1 MTKTITDRLS
11 EEEQDEDLQSL
22 LQDCLRDLKRSR
34 TYMGRFYNDWDHALE
49 IYQQHIDEDAK
60 DVRAKKKREPA
71 KQIIPLSYAQVNTFA
86 TFLTS
91 LFSQNPTLYEIEPT
105 GSEDYDLKET
115 NESVLERE
123 VRTNRLYSKIYAFCL
138 DIGRFSLGIFKTSWE
153 YRTIKVESNAES
165 ASIISFFSPSTLAD
179 ELSVNQVNQEIEVT
193 VCEGTKVYNVSPYN
207 WYPDT
212 RLPLMR
218 WEEGE
223 FVADETVMH
232 VRELKRRNGV
242 YGVEHVE
249 RMSTREY
256 EERGETR
263 LEGFD
268 PSKDSGKSEDNF
280 MVAVTTV
287 QRRLVPKD
295 YGLSESDEEEL
306 WVLEIA
312 NDKRIVRAERME
324 DANMRFTYFAGM
336 LSSDLHARPC
346 DSLSGVID
354 KLQETITWLMN
365 SRIEAVKTNIEKQL
379 VVHPQFIE
387 VEDLQTRS
395 PYIRLK
401 KSAPA
406 VGGVQNFIQQLRTSD
421 PTVTH
426 VQDAQELMRV
436 MQTVS
441 GVTENAMGN
450 FASGRRSATEARNV
464 AAGGASRLKL
474 IATNIWEMALG
485 PMGRVMLNNARQ
497 WMSEDMFFRIVGE
510 ESDETLT
517 AWDAF
522 HKENW
527 WELVNNEDFFVFDA
541 TSQSEKAFLA
551 QSLQELVVA
560 LIGNPEMLQAT
571 GLDVVKMIERIQE
584 LRGVKNLSQF
594 KRDEQ
599 PIGPN
604 GGLPG
609 QVQLGGVTQ
618 PQPGGG
624 SVPPQL
630 PASGMA

>member
-1 MTKTITDRLS
+1 MNTIIDRLK

-165 ASIISFFSPSTLAD
+165 ASIISFFSPSSLAD

>member
-1 MTKTITDRLS
+1 MRKLS
-11 EEEQDEDLQSL
+11 
-22 LQDCLRDLKRSR
+22 
-34 TYMGRFYNDWDHALE
+34 F
-49 IYQQHIDEDAK
+49 
-60 DVRAKKKREPA
+60 
-71 KQIIPLSYAQVNTFA
+71 
-86 TFLTS
+86 
-91 LFSQNPTLYEIEPT
+91 IEPIDPT
-105 GSEDYDLKET
+105 D
-115 NESVLERE
+115 V
-123 VRTNRLYSKIYAFCL
+123 
-138 DIGRFSLGIFKTSWE
+138 
-153 YRTIKVESNAES
+153 
-165 ASIISFFSPSTLAD
+165 
-179 ELSVNQVNQEIEVT
+179 
-193 VCEGTKVYNVSPYN
+193 
-207 WYPDT
+207 
-212 RLPLMR
+212 
-218 WEEGE
+218 
-223 FVADETVMH
+223 VAD
-232 VRELKRRNGV
+232 KSKKPFQPDDPNPD
-242 YGVEHVE
+242 
-249 RMSTREY
+249 
-256 EERGETR
+256 
-263 LEGFD
+263 FD

>member
-1 MTKTITDRLS
+1 MNTIIDRLK

-165 ASIISFFSPSTLAD
+165 ASIISFFSPSSLAD

-624 SVPPQL
+624 SVSPQL

>member
-1 MTKTITDRLS
+1 MNTIIDRLK

-624 SVPPQL
+624 SVSPQL